1 MRVLVIGGTQF
12 IGPYVVRRLSRDGH
26 EVAVFHR
33 GQTEANLPHNVQHI
47 HGDRA
52 EMAQFVDAFRDF
64 APEVVVDMR
73 ALTESDIRHTVDAVR
88 GIARRIVAIS
98 SMDVYHAFG
107 ILTGFEEGPLQPMP
121 LTEESPV
128 RSKLFLY
135 RGTQNSRLPDV
146 DNYDKLM
153 VERVVLGTEDLPGT
167 VLRLPVVYGP
177 GDGQHRLWHYL
188 KRKDDGRSEILLG
201 ERAAKRRFARS
212 FVDNVAVAVALT
224 VTDER
229 AAGRIYN
236 VSEPESLTEADWI
249 AQIAKRVGWDGKIVS
264 LPDEEMPEHLRE
276 SGAIEQEM
284 AADSTRIR
292 AELGFKEEVGR
303 DDALD
308 ETIAWERESP
318 PPHDPAR
325 FDYAAEDAA
334 LSRR

>member
-33 GQTEANLPHNVQHI
+33 GQTEAKLPRDVRHI

-52 EMAQFVDAFRDF
+52 DMAQFVDTFRDF
-64 APEVVVDMR
+64 APEVVIDMR
-73 ALTESDIRHTVDAVR
+73 ALTESDVCHTVDAVR

-98 SMDVYHAFG
+98 SMDVYHAYG
-107 ILTGFEEGPLQPMP
+107 ILTGFEEGPVQPMP
-121 LTEESPV
+121 LTEDSPV
-128 RSKLFLY
+128 RSKLYLY

-146 DNYDKLM
+146 DNYDKIM
-153 VERVVLGTEDLPGT
+153 VERVVLGNDDLPGT

-177 GDGQHRLWHYL
+177 GDGQHRLWPYL
-188 KRKDDGRSEILLG
+188 KRMDDGRATILLG

-212 FVDNVAVAVALT
+212 FVDNVAAAIVRT

-236 VSEPESLTEADWI
+236 VSEPESLAEADWI
-249 AQIAKRVGWDGKIVS
+249 AQVAKQVGWTGQVVT

-284 AADSTRIR
+284 VADSTRIR
-292 AELGFKEEVGR
+292 HELGFREEVGR
-303 DDALD
+303 EEALD
-308 ETIAWERESP
+308 QTIAWERQSP
-318 PPHDPAR
+318 PPEDPAR
-325 FDYAAEDAA
+325 FDYAAEDAVLA
-334 LSRR
+334 ER

>member
-33 GQTEANLPHNVQHI
+33 GQTEAKLPRDVRHI

-52 EMAQFVDAFRDF
+52 DMAQFVEEFRAF
-64 APEVVVDMR
+64 APEVVLDMR

-88 GIARRIVAIS
+88 GIARRLVAIS
-98 SMDVYHAFG
+98 SMDVYHAYG
-107 ILTGFEEGPLQPMP
+107 ILTGFEMGPVQPMP
-121 LTEESPV
+121 LTEDSPV

-153 VERVVLGTEDLPGT
+153 VERVVLGNEDLPGT

-177 GDGQHRLWHYL
+177 GDGQHRLWPYL
-188 KRKDDGRSEILLG
+188 KRMDDGRSVILLG
-201 ERAAKRRFARS
+201 ERAATRRFARS
-212 FVDNVAVAVALT
+212 YVDNVAAAVALT
-224 VTDER
+224 VADDR

-249 AQIAKRVGWDGKIVS
+249 AQIAKRVSWDGQIVT
-264 LPDEEMPEHLRE
+264 LPDGEMPEHLRE
-276 SGAIEQEM
+276 SGEIEQEM
-284 AADSTRIR
+284 VADSTRIR
-292 AELGFKEEVGR
+292 EELGFKEEIGR
-303 DDALD
+303 EDALD
-308 ETIAWERESP
+308 QTIAWERESP

-325 FDYAAEDAA
+325 FDYAEEDAA
-334 LSRR
+334 LAKR